1 MLRRYLIV
9 NGISTALLYGVFSA
23 FVPSMPNLLQS
34 ARATFDT
41 YAMQSPFLEP
51 MIHRIVMVSWK

>member
-9 NGISTALLYGVFSA
+9 NGVTTALLYGAFSA
-23 FVPSMPNLLQS
+23 FVPSTPDMLQS

-41 YAMQSPFLEP
+41 FAMQSPILGP
-51 MIHRIVMVSWK
+51 LIHRIVMVSGR